1 MKDIVCPRKTEIDEL
16 MFLKGTI
23 LRINL
28 NNIGLYVGQPV
39 MLDIIT
45 NNPGLTQKVLADI
58 ANIKPS
64 TVNVMLGRMAK
75 NGLVEI
81 KKDENNSKLSRVY
94 ITETGKKL
102 FKKCDKFKQQLDE
115 FMFEGLSTEE
125 IQNFNSA
132 LLKINNNLR
141 RKLKEEEK

>member
-1 MKDIVCPRKTEIDEL
+1 M
-16 MFLKGTI
+16 
-23 LRINL
+23 
-28 NNIGLYVGQPV
+28 
-39 MLDIIT
+39 
-45 NNPGLTQKVLADI
+45 ADI

-102 FKKCDKFKQQLDE
+102 FKKCDKLKKQLDE
-115 FMFEGLSTEE
+115 FMFEGVSAEE
-125 IQNFNSA
+125 VQNFNST
-132 LLKINNNLR
+132 LSKINNNLR